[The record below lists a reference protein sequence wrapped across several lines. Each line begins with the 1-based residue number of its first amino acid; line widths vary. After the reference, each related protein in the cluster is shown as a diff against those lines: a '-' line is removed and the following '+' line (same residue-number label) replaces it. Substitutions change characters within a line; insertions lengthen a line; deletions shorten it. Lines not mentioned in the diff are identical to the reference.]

1 MGPGSPKARELLPPG
16 PDQSVE
22 GSSSLFQSTLLSS
35 MSVLLKSGEE
45 SFFFFFSFPSLPY
58 LALSLG
64 GEMANKIVP
73 SGQCGLQEFAR
84 TKHFPFAL
92 SWRACA
98 QGGGLVSLLVSPW

>member
-1 MGPGSPKARELLPPG
+1 M
-16 PDQSVE
+16 V
-22 GSSSLFQSTLLSS
+22 SSALSS
-35 MSVLLKSGEE
+35 ADFTSKYFLNLGVSIHSCLHFISIH
-45 SFFFFFSFPSLPY
+45 SFPSLPY

-98 QGGGLVSLLVSPW
+98 QEGWASFPSGLHLVISQKEPAST